1 MTTYGDFPGVR
12 VTTTGG
18 GITAIDVGAEEKLVI
33 FGNGDVSS
41 GSASVNEPT
50 QINSN
55 RDADAKFGTDT
66 ELAQAMRDARGNGAN
81 IDLLYG
87 VMYDE
92 VAVTAESFAAAQTGT
107 LANAPIVE
115 DLSTITVTDTVAS
128 AEATV
133 EFRYNDTLATP
144 SSTDTVFINPL
155 TGDWSADASSDYDFT
170 YDYPDWQSALD
181 SANNVLQE
189 AETGVYVALS
199 EAESVASSLS
209 STVTA
214 LRDEY
219 KLINGIAGAQPNTNS
234 ADNGPA
240 YDGSAYTDNV
250 DSDTQFLAA
259 PVRVEDSSDT
269 VLPGIGGLFAGNAID
284 NPIYNDALTG
294 YTGLEQNI
302 TKSEEDSLADEQV
315 IPVREAGSIRL
326 KRSLSTSTA
335 QDWERD
341 FFRRR
346 IVDRTILIA
355 QQVGERTVGRINNE
369 DTQRIAEDV
378 IRSELQDLADDGVIR
393 GNTSDEQNFTVEVSE
408 NSTDPDQIDI
418 DIGVT
423 PFGVVK
429 RIDAGVTI
437 DTN

>member
-87 VMYDE
+87 VMYEE
-92 VAVTAESFAAAQTGT
+92 VEVTGESFGGSQTDT
-107 LANAPIVE
+107 LANSPIVE
-115 DLSTITVTDTVAS
+115 DVSTITVTDTVAS
-128 AEATV
+128 EDMSV
-133 EFRYNDTLATP
+133 EFRYEDSLATP
-144 SSTDTVFINPL
+144 SAGNTVFINPN
-155 TGDWSADASSDYDFT
+155 TGDFAADSSSDYEF
-170 YDYPDWQSALD
+170 DYAHPDWQSALD
-181 SANNVLQE
+181 AADNVLQE
-189 AETGVYVALS
+189 AETGIYVTLS

-209 STVTA
+209 SKVTA
-214 LRDEY
+214 LRSEF

-234 ADNGPA
+234 DNNGPA
-240 YDGSAYTDNV
+240 YDANSYTDNV

-269 VLPGIGGLFAGNAID
+269 VLPGIAGLFAGNAID

-294 YTGLEQNI
+294 YTGLEQSI
-302 TKSEEDSLADEQV
+302 TKSDEDGLADEQV

-326 KRSLSTSTA
+326 KRSLSTSTEE
-335 QDWERD
+335 DWERD

-355 QQVGERTVGRINNE
+355 QQVGERTVGRVNNE
-369 DTQRIAEDV
+369 DTREVAEDV
-378 IRSELQDLADDGVIR
+378 IRSELQDLANDGVIQ

-418 DIGVT
+418 DIGIT

>member
-87 VMYDE
+87 VMYEE
-92 VAVTAESFAAAQTGT
+92 VEVTGESFGGSQTDT
-107 LANAPIVE
+107 LANSPIVE
-115 DLSTITVTDTVAS
+115 DVSTITVTDTVAS
-128 AEATV
+128 EDMSV
-133 EFRYNDTLATP
+133 EFRYEDSLATP
-144 SSTDTVFINPL
+144 SAGNTVFINPN
-155 TGDWSADASSDYDFT
+155 TGDFAADSSSDYEF
-170 YDYPDWQSALD
+170 DYAHPDWQSALD
-181 SANNVLQE
+181 AADNVLQE
-189 AETGVYVALS
+189 AETGIYVTLS

-209 STVTA
+209 SKVTA
-214 LRDEY
+214 LRSEF

-234 ADNGPA
+234 DNNGPA
-240 YDGSAYTDNV
+240 YDANAYTDNV

-269 VLPGIGGLFAGNAID
+269 VLPGIAGLFAGNAID

-294 YTGLEQNI
+294 YTGLEQSI
-302 TKSEEDSLADEQV
+302 TKSDEDGLADEQV

-326 KRSLSTSTA
+326 KRSLSTSTEE
-335 QDWERD
+335 DWERD

-355 QQVGERTVGRINNE
+355 QQVGERTVGRVNNE
-369 DTQRIAEDV
+369 DTREVAEDV
-378 IRSELQDLADDGVIR
+378 IRSELQDLANDGVIQ

-418 DIGVT
+418 DIGIT